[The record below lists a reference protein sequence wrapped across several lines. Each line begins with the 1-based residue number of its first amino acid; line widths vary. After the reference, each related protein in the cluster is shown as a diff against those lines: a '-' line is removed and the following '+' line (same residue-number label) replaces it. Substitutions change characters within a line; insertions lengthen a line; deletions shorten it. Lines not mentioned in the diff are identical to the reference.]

1 MSGGCKVTREHFD
14 AEDSA
19 GAQFSDFS
27 FGNMSDLS
35 LVSTLTGVHSVY
47 ALQSRKA
54 VVRGD
59 LSSRVSRLT
68 ALLLDLVLPL
78 SSDGFTSGPL
88 RSVPFGFGL
97 FSFWDFRVSGS
108 RSIMSI

>member
-35 LVSTLTGVHSVY
+35 LLCLHSPVHSVY
-47 ALQSRKA
+47 KA

-78 SSDGFTSGPL
+78 SSDGFTSGPV

-97 FSFWDFRVSGS
+97 FSFRDFRVSGS
-108 RSIMSI
+108 RSNLNNEYLM